1 MSSDGLSL
9 IIALLLILTIGL
21 LPTILA
27 FKKSHPH
34 RVAILIV
41 NVVGG
46 LAWGAGWVVAFIW
59 CFISPRSEEVVDH
72 YEVAEEIEK
81 LHDLKEKGI
90 ISEKEFTQKKEELLN
105 L

>member
-9 IIALLLILTIGL
+9 IITLLLMLTIGL
-21 LPTILA
+21 LPTIIA
-27 FKKSHPH
+27 FKRNHPY

-46 LAWGAGWVVAFIW
+46 LAWGAGWVVAFVW
-59 CFISPRSEEVVDH
+59 CFVLPKSEEVIDH

-81 LHDLKEKGI
+81 LHGLKEKGI
-90 ISEKEFTQKKEELLN
+90 ISEREFTQKKEDLLN